1 MPSGKLD
8 AARETGTV
16 IPGAIS
22 AGRIYEADSMKE
34 VDNRRVEDKKGT
46 PSDYSVQAEGRKPEA
61 ELMREKAISQT
72 GLSTALHPP
81 DFSGARGGL
90 TANNPVED
98 LENSNLLIG
107 QTNQATA
114 AVGMS
119 KPLNPETV
127 SWTGIGSTNEVS
139 RGSLPAFASQHELV
153 VDRKN
158 DVSAQLHVVRN
169 NSGLGS
175 QHIDSQSSFSMGE
188 RWKPISGT
196 YDQYHTIM
204 PSRDASVIPNL
215 ASHGEFFLQNFN
227 SD

>member
-8 AARETGTV
+8 AARETGMV
-16 IPGAIS
+16 APGAMS
-22 AGRIYEADSMKE
+22 AGRIFEADSMKD
-34 VDNRRVEDKKGT
+34 VDNRRVEDKKGAA
-46 PSDYSVQAEGRKPEA
+46 SDYSVQAEVRKAEA
-61 ELMREKAISQT
+61 EGMREKATSQT
-72 GLSTALHPP
+72 CLSSVSHPP
-81 DFSGARGGL
+81 DFSGARG

-98 LENSNLLIG
+98 LENSNF
-107 QTNQATA
+107 QATA
-114 AVGMS
+114 AMGMS

-127 SWTGIGSTNEVS
+127 GWTGIGSTNEVS

-158 DVSAQLHVVRN
+158 DASAQLHVVRN

-196 YDQYHTIM
+196 YDQYHAVM

-227 SD
+227 SDELNGSY